1 MDELFYL
8 MQVKNLW
15 RKLSA
20 ILDNVGT
27 TFGSIDSDL
36 YGVARMI
43 SLPATFQVIYR

>member
-1 MDELFYL
+1 

-15 RKLSA
+15 RKLGA

-27 TFGSIDSDL
+27 TLCLIDSNL

-43 SLPATFQVIYR
+43 SIPATFPVIHR